1 MSSDS
6 GVVFEAVVSDSSMN
20 PAVAVQILSFG
31 GDDVFQLDVALH
43 NDATAGQ
50 KYLDMHAFDVELSL
64 RTGRVKVV
72 FLNKF
77 VQNLLVRTLHKY
89 QSISMNRLCF
99 QCFHT
104 VGWAWGRAYSMWIN
118 WVMWCWCGYLSRA
131 RYGLFAYCLADTAA
145 SHNPIIS
152 CLI

>member
-1 MSSDS
+1 
-6 GVVFEAVVSDSSMN
+6 MN

-89 QSISMNRLCF
+89 QSISMNT
-99 QCFHT
+99 T
-104 VGWAWGRAYSMWIN
+104 VLS
-118 WVMWCWCGYLSRA
+118 VLSHCWLGVRKSIQHVNKLSDVV
-131 RYGLFAYCLADTAA
+131 LVWL
-145 SHNPIIS
+145 SV
-152 CLI
+152 